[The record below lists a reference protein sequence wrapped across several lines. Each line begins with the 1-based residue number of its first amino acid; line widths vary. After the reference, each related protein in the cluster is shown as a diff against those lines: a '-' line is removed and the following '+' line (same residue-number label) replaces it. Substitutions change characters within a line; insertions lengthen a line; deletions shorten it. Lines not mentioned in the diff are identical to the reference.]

1 MSLREKQVAAK
12 QTFVFMDSLANEYPA
27 KQDVKCE
34 ARIRELKAQV
44 VSHRKE
50 AFMENSFHTYI
61 AMDLKSFYAS
71 VECVDRGLDPL
82 NTNLVVADASRTQKT
97 ICLAVSPSLK
107 AYGIPGRAR
116 LFEVIS
122 RVREVNALRKVR
134 APGGRFSGKSPFADE
149 LQEHPELEVGFV
161 TATPRMA
168 RYLEYSTQIYD
179 IYLKY
184 IAPEDI
190 HVYSIDEVFLDV
202 TQYLKTY
209 KMTAEELASAIATEI
224 LEKKGL
230 TATAGIGTNLYLCKV
245 AMDIVAKHM
254 EPDAN
259 GVRVAKLDEISYR
272 ELLWDHKPLTD
283 FWRVGAGYRKK
294 LEAAGMFTMGDIAR
308 CSIGGVNDYY
318 NEDLLFGINAELLID
333 HAWGY
338 EPVTMDL
345 IKAYRP
351 ETNCISSG
359 QVLHCATDF
368 TQTKIVVREMAEQLA
383 LDLVEKNQVTDQIV
397 LTVGYDIDNLNISGI
412 ADRYHGEITVDRY
425 GRSVPKHAHGTGN
438 LGNMTASAA
447 RITDTTME
455 LYERIVDPML
465 LTRRITLVANH
476 LKDADSVKEE
486 PVYEQLDL
494 FSGGLLSENTTKEDK
509 QKEKEHLEKEKHLQE
524 AMLRVKSKYGKNA
537 ILKAADLQEGAT
549 TIDRNRQIGGH
560 KA

>member
-1 MSLREKQVAAK
+1 MFWYTIMSNREKQVAAR
-12 QTFVFMDSLANEYPA
+12 QTDPG
-27 KQDVKCE
+27 
-34 ARIRELKAQV
+34 
-44 VSHRKE
+44 KE
-50 AFMENSFHTYI
+50 ASMEPQSHTYI

-82 NTNLVVADASRTQKT
+82 NTNLVVADAARTQKT

-107 AYGIPGRAR
+107 SYGIPGRAR

-122 RVREVNALRKVR
+122 KVREVNALRKVK
-134 APGGRFSGKSPFADE
+134 APGGIFSGKSTFADE

-168 RYLEYSTQIYD
+168 RYLECSTQIYN
-179 IYLKY
+179 IYLEY

-190 HVYSIDEVFLDV
+190 HVYSIDEVFLDA

-209 KMTAEELASAIATEI
+209 GMTARELASKIAKEI

-230 TATAGIGTNLYLCKV
+230 TATAGIGTNLYLCKI

-254 EPDAN
+254 EPDRN
-259 GVRVAKLDEISYR
+259 GVRIAELDEISYR

-294 LEAAGMFTMGDIAR
+294 LEAAGMFTMGDVAR
-308 CSIGGVNDYY
+308 CSIGGPAEYY
-318 NEDLLFGINAELLID
+318 NEDLLYRMFGINAELLID

-338 EPVTMDL
+338 EPVTMEL

-351 ETNCISSG
+351 ETNSISSG

-383 LDLVEKNQVTDQIV
+383 MDLAAKRLVTDQIV
-397 LTVGYDIDNLNISGI
+397 LTVGYDIDNLKIPEI
-412 ADRYHGEITVDRY
+412 ANYYHGEITVDRY

-438 LGNMTASAA
+438 LALTASVSM
-447 RITDTTME
+447 ITETTMR
-455 LYERIVDPML
+455 LYERIVDPAL
-465 LTRRITLVANH
+465 LARRITLAANH
-476 LKDADSVKEE
+476 LKDADSIKNE

-494 FSGGLLSENTTKEDK
+494 FSGGLLQMEAEETSRETR
-509 QKEKEHLEKEKHLQE
+509 QQEKERLEKEKHLQE
-524 AMLRVKSKYGKNA
+524 AMLRLQSKYGKNA